1 MSDNDLPGVYNR
13 YITYSSSSSDMP
25 DYYTDLLNRINN
37 ILNWQSDIEYRV
49 SALNDMVSKFSE
61 SEINN
66 TINTKVTN
74 AINELI
80 NDLNGELDRKLE
92 KPNIK
97 AGTNIS
103 LTKDAN
109 SNDITINDTINLN
122 GYATKT
128 YVTDEINKA
137 SLSGGTL
144 NNLSVGGRNY
154 IKNSIFANGLTYWE
168 QHYSVSS
175 IDTAF
180 LFNNHATLKLSASG
194 LTSDSWSGVMQHLNI
209 DVAQGKTYTLSCYY
223 YVQDLSTF
231 DSALAFEL
239 KANREGLG
247 DVNIGIAYIGKD
259 SLIEG
264 EWTKISATIPIKQ
277 TDISNLFV
285 YL

>member
-1 MSDNDLPGVYNR
+1 MSDNSLAGTYNR
-13 YITYSSSSSDMP
+13 YITYSSSSADTP
-25 DYYTDLLNRINN
+25 DYYTDLLNRVNN

-137 SLSGGTL
+137 SLSGGAVDLTGYAKTADVDTKLSDYAKKSDINMTL
-144 NNLSVGGRNY
+144 EEANNKLNEVLG
-154 IKNSIFANGLTYWE
+154 T
-168 QHYSVSS
+168 
-175 IDTAF
+175 IDT
-180 LFNNHATLKLSASG
+180 K
-194 LTSDSWSGVMQHLNI
+194 
-209 DVAQGKTYTLSCYY
+209 Y
-223 YVQDLSTF
+223 
-231 DSALAFEL
+231 FE
-239 KANREGLG
+239 
-247 DVNIGIAYIGKD
+247 
-259 SLIEG
+259 
-264 EWTKISATIPIKQ
+264 
-277 TDISNLFV
+277 
-285 YL
+285 